1 MKKDNNQ
8 MMMGSTAT
16 NSCTNNT
23 THYCSV
29 NDAHLN
35 PQGVGEHHKNRKQ
48 TIENNVSRDENT
60 VHSFCGPS
68 SSATNSS
75 TQQMMHQSQSG
86 SAMLSSSGM
95 SSIPPR
101 GNKKCPP
108 SPTPNFNARSLP
120 KGKSYYVLLLDHH
133 TCFYTY

>member
-1 MKKDNNQ
+1 MIKKVD
-8 MMMGSTAT
+8 MPVAT
-16 NSCTNNT
+16 S
-23 THYCSV
+23 
-29 NDAHLN
+29 AA
-35 PQGVGEHHKNRKQ
+35 
-48 TIENNVSRDENT
+48 
-60 VHSFCGPS
+60 

-120 KGKSYYVLLLDHH
+120 KGKSYHIYFWIIIAFSILTRV
-133 TCFYTY
+133 